1 MVVGLESW
9 TLARPEL
16 FLAAVTALLLIYGV
30 VRGEAST
37 AFVSVSTSLAL
48 LVTAVLLFMP
58 YREGTAFAS
67 LFIVDRLTTTMKALV
82 LVGAAITVLMSRT
95 YFEDVKAWRFEYPLL
110 VALATL
116 GMMLMISANDLMA
129 LYVGLE
135 LQSLALYV
143 VAAFQRDSVRSTE
156 AGVKYFVLG
165 SVASGMLL
173 FGASLIY
180 GFCGGTAF
188 VEISKALID
197 GRGAEIGTVIGL
209 VFVVAGLAFKVSAVP
224 FHMWTPDVYE
234 GAPTPVTA
242 LFAVAPKIAAVS
254 LLVSVLMGPF
264 KPLFAQ
270 WQQIIVV
277 ASVLSM
283 ALGAFA
289 ALRQQNI
296 KRLMA
301 YSSIGNVGYILLGL
315 AAGSEKGIQAVVFYL
330 AIYLVMTLGVFA
342 TILLMKRR
350 GVMVEGVNDL
360 AGLGR
365 THPMMAFAL
374 LLFMFSLAGIPP
386 LAGFWGKLYIFMA
399 AVEAKLYWPGRAGRA
414 GLGGG
419 VLLLPAHRQGD
430 VLRRAGRGARP
441 AGLRRQ
447 PRRGLCRRHH
457 RRGVLAGAAAAQR
470 RRRRRRQGPLP
481 VSSTPVLPDGWRLVA
496 LDSVGSTNDEAARLA
511 DAGAPEGTVVWAR
524 EQTGGRGRRGRAW
537 ASPVGNLYTSTIL
550 RPDCPAA
557 RAAELGF
564 VSALAVADIV
574 PPGRAV
580 RVKWPNDVLV
590 DGGKIA
596 GILLES
602 AIAQTGAVQ
611 HVIAGIGIN
620 VGFAPQLP
628 EMRYPGA
635 ALGGSVE
642 AALEMFTAAL
652 AQRLAEW
659 RREGFEAV
667 RAHWLAKAGP
677 LGGEVDVK
685 LGDELVRGR
694 FGGVDHEG
702 ALLLETSSGPRR
714 IVSGELLGRAA

>member
-16 FLAAVTALLLIYGV
+16 FLAAVTGLLLIYGV
-30 VRGEAST
+30 VRGETAT
-37 AFVSVSTSLAL
+37 AFVSVATSLAL

-82 LVGAAITVLMSRT
+82 LVGAAIAILMSRA
-95 YFEDVKAWRFEYPLL
+95 YFEHVKSWRFEYPLL

-143 VAAFQRDSVRSTE
+143 IAAFQRDSVRSTE

-197 GRGAEIGTVIGL
+197 GRGGEIGTVIGL

-242 LFAVAPKIAAVS
+242 LFAVAAKIAAMS

-264 KPLFAQ
+264 KPLFPQ

-301 YSSIGNVGYILLGL
+301 YSSIGNVGYVLLGL
-315 AAGSEKGIQAVVFYL
+315 AAGTEKGIQSVVFYL

-350 GVMVEGVNDL
+350 DIMVEGVDDL

-399 AVEAKLYWPGRAGRA
+399 AVEAKLYWPA
-414 GLGGG
+414 
-419 VLLLPAHRQGD
+419 VL
-430 VLRRAGRGARP
+430 
-441 AGLRRQ
+441 
-447 PRRGLCRRHH
+447 
-457 RRGVLAGAAAAQR
+457 GVLASVVASYYYLRIVKVMYFDEPAEALDQPVFGVNRVVAFAAAVIVAVFSLAPQPLSLVAAAA
-470 RRRRRRQGPLP
+470 
-481 VSSTPVLPDGWRLVA
+481 
-496 LDSVGSTNDEAARLA
+496 
-511 DAGAPEGTVVWAR
+511 
-524 EQTGGRGRRGRAW
+524 
-537 ASPVGNLYTSTIL
+537 
-550 RPDCPAA
+550 
-557 RAAELGF
+557 
-564 VSALAVADIV
+564 
-574 PPGRAV
+574 
-580 RVKWPNDVLV
+580 
-590 DGGKIA
+590 
-596 GILLES
+596 
-602 AIAQTGAVQ
+602 
-611 HVIAGIGIN
+611 
-620 VGFAPQLP
+620 
-628 EMRYPGA
+628 
-635 ALGGSVE
+635 
-642 AALEMFTAAL
+642 
-652 AQRLAEW
+652 
-659 RREGFEAV
+659 
-667 RAHWLAKAGP
+667 AKGLFP
-677 LGGEVDVK
+677 
-685 LGDELVRGR
+685 
-694 FGGVDHEG
+694 
-702 ALLLETSSGPRR
+702 
-714 IVSGELLGRAA
+714 

>member
-30 VRGEAST
+30 VRGETST

-197 GRGAEIGTVIGL
+197 GRGGEIGTVIGL

-242 LFAVAPKIAAVS
+242 LFAVAPKIAAMS

-264 KPLFAQ
+264 KPLFGQ

-289 ALRQQNI
+289 ALRQPNI

-350 GVMVEGVNDL
+350 GVMVEGVADL

-399 AVEAKLYWPGRAGRA
+399 AVEAKLYVPA
-414 GLGGG
+414 
-419 VLLLPAHRQGD
+419 VL
-430 VLRRAGRGARP
+430 
-441 AGLRRQ
+441 
-447 PRRGLCRRHH
+447 
-457 RRGVLAGAAAAQR
+457 GVLASVVASYYYLRIVKVMYFDEPGEALDQPVFGVNRVVAFAAAILVAVFSLAPQPLSVVAAAA
-470 RRRRRRQGPLP
+470 
-481 VSSTPVLPDGWRLVA
+481 
-496 LDSVGSTNDEAARLA
+496 
-511 DAGAPEGTVVWAR
+511 
-524 EQTGGRGRRGRAW
+524 
-537 ASPVGNLYTSTIL
+537 
-550 RPDCPAA
+550 
-557 RAAELGF
+557 
-564 VSALAVADIV
+564 
-574 PPGRAV
+574 
-580 RVKWPNDVLV
+580 
-590 DGGKIA
+590 
-596 GILLES
+596 
-602 AIAQTGAVQ
+602 
-611 HVIAGIGIN
+611 
-620 VGFAPQLP
+620 
-628 EMRYPGA
+628 
-635 ALGGSVE
+635 
-642 AALEMFTAAL
+642 
-652 AQRLAEW
+652 
-659 RREGFEAV
+659 
-667 RAHWLAKAGP
+667 AKGLFP
-677 LGGEVDVK
+677 
-685 LGDELVRGR
+685 
-694 FGGVDHEG
+694 
-702 ALLLETSSGPRR
+702 
-714 IVSGELLGRAA
+714 

>member
-1 MVVGLESW
+1 MVVGLETW

-67 LFIVDRLTTTMKALV
+67 LFIVDRLTATMKALV

-95 YFEDVKAWRFEYPLL
+95 YFEDVKSWRFEYPLL

-188 VEISKALID
+188 VEISRALID
-197 GRGAEIGTVIGL
+197 GRGGEIGTVIGL

-399 AVEAKLYWPGRAGRA
+399 AVEAKLYVPA
-414 GLGGG
+414 
-419 VLLLPAHRQGD
+419 VL
-430 VLRRAGRGARP
+430 
-441 AGLRRQ
+441 
-447 PRRGLCRRHH
+447 
-457 RRGVLAGAAAAQR
+457 GVLASVVASYYYLRIVKVMYFDEPGEALDQPVFGVNRVVAFAAAIIVAVFSLAPQPLSVVAAAA
-470 RRRRRRQGPLP
+470 
-481 VSSTPVLPDGWRLVA
+481 
-496 LDSVGSTNDEAARLA
+496 
-511 DAGAPEGTVVWAR
+511 
-524 EQTGGRGRRGRAW
+524 
-537 ASPVGNLYTSTIL
+537 
-550 RPDCPAA
+550 
-557 RAAELGF
+557 
-564 VSALAVADIV
+564 
-574 PPGRAV
+574 
-580 RVKWPNDVLV
+580 
-590 DGGKIA
+590 
-596 GILLES
+596 
-602 AIAQTGAVQ
+602 
-611 HVIAGIGIN
+611 
-620 VGFAPQLP
+620 
-628 EMRYPGA
+628 
-635 ALGGSVE
+635 
-642 AALEMFTAAL
+642 
-652 AQRLAEW
+652 
-659 RREGFEAV
+659 
-667 RAHWLAKAGP
+667 AKGLFP
-677 LGGEVDVK
+677 
-685 LGDELVRGR
+685 
-694 FGGVDHEG
+694 
-702 ALLLETSSGPRR
+702 
-714 IVSGELLGRAA
+714 

>member
-30 VRGEAST
+30 VRGETST

-197 GRGAEIGTVIGL
+197 GRGGEIGTVIGL

-264 KPLFAQ
+264 KPLFVQ

-399 AVEAKLYWPGRAGRA
+399 AVEAKLYWPA
-414 GLGGG
+414 
-419 VLLLPAHRQGD
+419 VL
-430 VLRRAGRGARP
+430 
-441 AGLRRQ
+441 
-447 PRRGLCRRHH
+447 
-457 RRGVLAGAAAAQR
+457 GVLASVVASYYYLRIVKVMYFDEPGEALDQPVFGVNRVVAFAAAIIVAVFSLAPQPLSVVAAAA
-470 RRRRRRQGPLP
+470 
-481 VSSTPVLPDGWRLVA
+481 
-496 LDSVGSTNDEAARLA
+496 
-511 DAGAPEGTVVWAR
+511 
-524 EQTGGRGRRGRAW
+524 
-537 ASPVGNLYTSTIL
+537 
-550 RPDCPAA
+550 
-557 RAAELGF
+557 
-564 VSALAVADIV
+564 
-574 PPGRAV
+574 
-580 RVKWPNDVLV
+580 
-590 DGGKIA
+590 
-596 GILLES
+596 
-602 AIAQTGAVQ
+602 
-611 HVIAGIGIN
+611 
-620 VGFAPQLP
+620 
-628 EMRYPGA
+628 
-635 ALGGSVE
+635 
-642 AALEMFTAAL
+642 
-652 AQRLAEW
+652 
-659 RREGFEAV
+659 
-667 RAHWLAKAGP
+667 AKGLFP
-677 LGGEVDVK
+677 
-685 LGDELVRGR
+685 
-694 FGGVDHEG
+694 
-702 ALLLETSSGPRR
+702 
-714 IVSGELLGRAA
+714 

>member
-30 VRGEAST
+30 VRGETST

-197 GRGAEIGTVIGL
+197 GRGEEIGTVIGL

-289 ALRQQNI
+289 ALRQPNI

-350 GVMVEGVNDL
+350 GVMVEGVADL

-399 AVEAKLYWPGRAGRA
+399 AVEAKLYVPA
-414 GLGGG
+414 
-419 VLLLPAHRQGD
+419 VL
-430 VLRRAGRGARP
+430 
-441 AGLRRQ
+441 
-447 PRRGLCRRHH
+447 
-457 RRGVLAGAAAAQR
+457 GVLASVVASYYYLRIVKVMYFDEPGEALDQPVFGVNRVVAFAAAILVAVFSLAPQPLSVVAAAA
-470 RRRRRRQGPLP
+470 
-481 VSSTPVLPDGWRLVA
+481 
-496 LDSVGSTNDEAARLA
+496 
-511 DAGAPEGTVVWAR
+511 
-524 EQTGGRGRRGRAW
+524 
-537 ASPVGNLYTSTIL
+537 
-550 RPDCPAA
+550 
-557 RAAELGF
+557 
-564 VSALAVADIV
+564 
-574 PPGRAV
+574 
-580 RVKWPNDVLV
+580 
-590 DGGKIA
+590 
-596 GILLES
+596 
-602 AIAQTGAVQ
+602 
-611 HVIAGIGIN
+611 
-620 VGFAPQLP
+620 
-628 EMRYPGA
+628 
-635 ALGGSVE
+635 
-642 AALEMFTAAL
+642 
-652 AQRLAEW
+652 
-659 RREGFEAV
+659 
-667 RAHWLAKAGP
+667 AKGLFP
-677 LGGEVDVK
+677 
-685 LGDELVRGR
+685 
-694 FGGVDHEG
+694 
-702 ALLLETSSGPRR
+702 
-714 IVSGELLGRAA
+714 